1 MDFTQEIHQLRE
13 QGPTNDI
20 LKSILKKFEGRRLK
34 MLQLDERYRVSNGGV
49 PIFSRYFKDSNKVN
63 NKVNNDFFSEI
74 IDIKTGY
81 FAGSPFSYLF
91 DQNRGEPLYSS
102 AMKRLERFTIANNMA
117 DVDSETTK
125 NAAICGYAARL
136 LYIGLDGEERIASLP
151 PYECIILSLESIS
164 KPEFA
169 LRVQPWETGSRGQ
182 RRRIEFYDAAEVR
195 IFYEVKR
202 NYFEEAEEEAAGHVF
217 GVCPLFGVPNN
228 EELLSDVERVEAL
241 IDAYDRTVSDVNSE
255 IESFRL
261 AYMLFKGG
269 IIDEETLLAAQR
281 TGAFNVP
288 DGGEIE
294 YLIKQMNDVIVENHL
309 NRLEKNIYRFSKTPD
324 LSDQAFAGNAS
335 GVALKYKLFPL
346 ESKCKTFERKFDA
359 AARYMIEGLCNSW
372 RIRGEAF
379 DPYDFYVEYKRNF
392 PLDLLNEA
400 QIQQVLKGL
409 VSEQTRLSMA
419 SFIDDPRY
427 EMLQIENEGLGLPDV
442 NFDGEENAADLEP
455 VASRADQFVTE

>member
-1 MDFTQEIHQLRE
+1 MDFTSEIFRLRE
-13 QGPTNDI
+13 EGPTSDI
-20 LKSILKKFEGRRLK
+20 FKSILKKFAPRQAK
-34 MLQLDERYRVSNGGV
+34 MIQLNERYKASGAGV
-49 PIFSRYFKDSNKVN
+49 PIFDRFFKDGSKVN

-74 IDIKTGY
+74 VDIKTGY
-81 FAGSPFSYLF
+81 FAGSPFSYLY
-91 DQNRGEPLYSS
+91 DRNREERIYES
-102 AMKRLERFTIANNMA
+102 AMKRMSRFFVANNLA

-125 NAAICGYAARL
+125 NAAVCGYAARL
-136 LYIGLDGEERIASLP
+136 LYIGLDGEERVASLP

-169 LRVQPWETGSRGQ
+169 LRVQVVDTDKGSR
-182 RRRIEFYDAAEVR
+182 RKIEFYDAAGVR
-195 IFYEVKR
+195 VFYELKK
-202 NYFEEAEEEAAGHVF
+202 NYFEEAEEEAADHVF

-269 IIDEETLLAAQR
+269 IIDEETLTAAQR

-294 YLIKQMNDVIVENHL
+294 YLVKQMNDVIVENHL
-309 NRLEKNIYRFSKTPD
+309 NRLEQNIYRFSKTPD

-346 ESKCKTFERKFDA
+346 ESKCKTFERKFNSA
-359 AARYMIEGLCNSW
+359 ALHMFEGLCNSW
-372 RIRGEAF
+372 RVRGETF
-379 DPYDFYVEYKRNF
+379 DYLDFYVEFKRNF

-400 QIQQVLKGL
+400 QIQQMLKGI
-409 VSEQTRLSMA
+409 VSEQTRLSQA
-419 SFIDDPRY
+419 SFIDDPLF
-427 EMLQIENEGLGLPDV
+427 EMEQIEQEAMNSVIPSIDLDSGAEDLPPT
-442 NFDGEENAADLEP
+442 E
-455 VASRADQFVTE
+455 SRADQFVTE